1 MNALILINKP
11 VDLRSTKCVS
21 IAKKKLGGL
30 KVGHAGTLDST
41 ASGLLI
47 LLAGNATRL
56 CEFVMSLP
64 KTYRTVI
71 QFGAETDTYD
81 YSGSVIRE
89 SGIEDLDMRTLN
101 DALFSFSGMRL
112 QCPPAVSAI
121 KIDGK
126 PAHKLARSGVDV
138 KIDARPVY
146 FRNIRVIESLSH
158 EGTIELEVQCG
169 RGTYIRSLAHDLGV
183 MTSCGA
189 YVKSLERISA
199 GNFHVNDANNPDDE
213 KYTLIRLS
221 ELAKNFSRVYL
232 SPRDAKTFINGMAVL
247 SRHAEYTS
255 RGIAELRDY
264 VCVEGDDFLGFG
276 AYAGYEYIRPL
287 VIVPKDFF

>member
-21 IAKKKLGGL
+21 IARKKLGGL

-64 KTYRTVI
+64 KVYRTVI

-81 YSGSVIRE
+81 YSGNVICE
-89 SGIEDLDMRTLN
+89 SGIENLDIRTLN
-101 DALFSFSGMRL
+101 DSLFSFSGMRL

-126 PAHKLARSGVDV
+126 PAHKLARSGLDV
-138 KIDARPVY
+138 KLDSRPVY
-146 FRNIRVIESLSH
+146 FRSVKVIEPLND
-158 EGTIELEVQCG
+158 EGRIELEVHCG

-183 MTSCGA
+183 ITGCGA

-199 GNFHVNDANNPDDE
+199 GKFNLEYANSPDDE
-213 KYTLIRLS
+213 KYNLINLS
-221 ELAKNFSRVYL
+221 ELAENFTRIYI
-232 SPRDAKTFINGMAVL
+232 SPRDEKTFTNGMAIL
-247 SRHAEYTS
+247 TSHAEYIS
-255 RGIAELRDY
+255 RGIAEMNNFI
-264 VCVEGDDFLGFG
+264 CVEGDNFLGFG
-276 AYAGYEYIRPL
+276 TYAGREYIRPL
-287 VIVPKDFF
+287 VIVPKE

>member
-21 IAKKKLGGL
+21 IARKKLGGL

-64 KTYRTVI
+64 KVYRTVI

-81 YSGSVIRE
+81 YSGNVICE
-89 SGIEDLDMRTLN
+89 SGIENLDIRTLN
-101 DALFSFSGMRL
+101 DSLFSFSGMRL

-126 PAHKLARSGVDV
+126 PAHKLARSGLDV
-138 KIDARPVY
+138 KLDSRPVY
-146 FRNIRVIESLSH
+146 FRSVKVIEPLND
-158 EGTIELEVQCG
+158 EGRIELEVHCG

-183 MTSCGA
+183 ITGCGA

-199 GNFHVNDANNPDDE
+199 GKFNLEYANSPDDE
-213 KYTLIRLS
+213 KYNLINLS
-221 ELAKNFSRVYL
+221 ELAENFTRIYI
-232 SPRDAKTFINGMAVL
+232 SPRDEKTFINGMAIL
-247 SRHAEYTS
+247 TSHAEYIS
-255 RGIAELRDY
+255 RGIAEMNNFI
-264 VCVEGDDFLGFG
+264 CVEGDNFLGFG
-276 AYAGYEYIRPL
+276 TYAGREYIRPL
-287 VIVPKDFF
+287 VIVPKE